1 MFCYL
6 IYELELTLK
15 FISFI
20 YKQIQLTFTR
30 DVLSSR
36 THKIQFSV
44 TRRTK
49 ITIKDLFLNFP
60 LLPLSLMQAMSQA
73 KCESTLE
80 RKYNSSLPVNSVI
93 TCCGW
98 IQYYLYDV

>member
-1 MFCYL
+1 MYRMFSYL

-30 DVLSSR
+30 DVLSSLA
-36 THKIQFSV
+36 HEIQLSV
-44 TRRTK
+44 ARRTK

-60 LLPLSLMQAMSQA
+60 LLPLSHAGH
-73 KCESTLE
+73 E
-80 RKYNSSLPVNSVI
+80 P
-93 TCCGW
+93 G
-98 IQYYLYDV
+98 